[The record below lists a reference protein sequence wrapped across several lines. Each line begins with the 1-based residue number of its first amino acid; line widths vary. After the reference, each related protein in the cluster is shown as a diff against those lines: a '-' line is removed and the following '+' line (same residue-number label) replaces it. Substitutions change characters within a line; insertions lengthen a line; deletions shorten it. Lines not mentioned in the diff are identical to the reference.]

1 MKILF
6 SALMMIAL
14 TACGFTPMYGSGTGA
29 SGVSAPQG
37 LDRVEISLIQDQPGV
52 YLRNILIDRFYQ
64 GGYPQSPAYRLD
76 VDKIRE
82 TETSLDVTVN
92 SETTR
97 KQVKLRTRM
106 TLADKASGEIV
117 LTRDLIAVTSYNI
130 LGSQFTT
137 HVSEADAR
145 EAALSD
151 LARQIENH
159 VALYFKR

>member
-1 MKILF
+1 MKIL
-6 SALMMIAL
+6 LPVLILLTL
-14 TACGFTPMYGSGTGA
+14 TACGFTPMYGSGAGT
-29 SGVSAPQG
+29 SGLSAPQG

-76 VDKIRE
+76 VQKIRE
-82 TETSLDVTVN
+82 TESSLDVTVD

-106 TLADKASGEIV
+106 TLVDQASGKAV
-117 LTRDLIAVTSYNI
+117 LTRDLVAVTSYNI

-151 LARQIENH
+151 LARQIETH